1 MTKLQAL
8 VLKRNLRREYKYRFL
23 RVAESRLTVI
33 VHQTLTSFFSKS
45 LRKHIGTFGNQ
56 ATILQS
62 FCNTY
67 ID

>member
-1 MTKLQAL
+1 
-8 VLKRNLRREYKYRFL
+8 L